1 MGALGLAGALALMAL
16 AAPGEFGAGQPP
28 ISPEAQAAFAKARG
42 GDASELVRLAD
53 AGHADAQFYLSPLL
67 IFGAGGLPKDGA
79 RGCAYAE
86 KAAATRGD
94 AQHLVGECFEYG
106 YGGVKDVDKA
116 IAAFHRAGDM
126 GMAKSRCAEG
136 NMMFEA
142 GRDEARAFALCR
154 EGAEAG
160 DPDAQ
165 TDVGNYYLTGQHVAK
180 DVAAARGWYEKA
192 VAANGQRNAA
202 LVLGQIYW
210 YGDGGVAKDNAKARH
225 YWKIAYDG
233 GRQDAAKL
241 LGDEA
246 FLRAFPD
253 AAAHKLTPG
262 QTRVDPAAMDE
273 ATGWYEKALAAATA
287 EQRPDIEGRLKLLRE
302 LRAKVPAGATR
313 P

>member
-1 MGALGLAGALALMAL
+1 MGALGLAGAIALLILAV
-16 AAPGEFGAGQPP
+16 PGEFGSGQPP
-28 ISPEAQAAFAKARG
+28 ISPEVQAAFAKARA
-42 GDASELVRLAD
+42 GDPSELVRLAD
-53 AGHADAQFYLSPLL
+53 AGRADAQFYLGPLL
-67 IFGAGGLPKDGA
+67 IFGAAGLPKDGV

-86 KAAATRGD
+86 KAAVTRGD
-94 AQHLVGECFEYG
+94 AQHLVGECFQFG
-106 YGGVKDVDKA
+106 FGGAKDLDKA

-126 GMAKSRCAEG
+126 GIAKSRCAEG
-136 NMMFEA
+136 NVMFQA

-154 EGAEAG
+154 QGAEAG

-192 VAANGQRNAA
+192 VASNGQRNAA

-210 YGDGGVAKDNAKARH
+210 YGDTVAKDPAKARH

-273 ATGWYEKALAAATA
+273 ATGWYEKALAVATP
-287 EQRPDIEGRLKLLRE
+287 EQRSDLEGRLKLLHD
-302 LRAKVPAGATR
+302 LRAKVPAGAPAR
-313 P
+313 